1 MFQENDPIGPAL
13 VSMQH
18 RSIGRSMYLGIPAIK
33 CPADAWTYRELIYDR
48 HTSAVVELG
57 VRCGGHLLSIA
68 HFLDAMKSDAA
79 VIGVDVD
86 LSLVHPSVVDHPRV
100 RLFELGAVEA
110 FPIVSA
116 MCVEGAM
123 VIEDSSHTYDNTLAV
138 LRAYKSIIPVGGYF
152 IVEDTICHHPLNVGP
167 LPGPYEAVETFL
179 QEEGDFERD
188 AVVEPEITW
197 NPGGYLRRKR

>member
-1 MFQENDPIGPAL
+1 
-13 VSMQH
+13 
-18 RSIGRSMYLGIPAIK
+18 
-33 CPADAWTYRELIYDR
+33 
-48 HTSAVVELG
+48 
-57 VRCGGHLLSIA
+57 
-68 HFLDAMKSDAA
+68 
-79 VIGVDVD
+79 
-86 LSLVHPSVVDHPRV
+86 
-100 RLFELGAVEA
+100 
-110 FPIVSA
+110 
-116 MCVEGAM
+116 M